1 MTFVLGGIFL
11 AFFILGHDLIVW
23 YNTNSIFYIIGK
35 LLDNNR
41 LFFFI
46 VSWIFCL
53 LIIISYYVRKT
64 ISYVDTM
71 TLAIDKVF
79 TDDSNPIKLPDDLE
93 DIELRLNEIKYD
105 RSQNQKLAKE
115 AEQRKNDLVVYLAHD
130 LKTPLTSVLGYLT
143 LLRDEE
149 NISPS
154 LKQKYLEI
162 ATDKAARLEILINEF
177 FDITRFN
184 LMGLSLETTTFNLAF
199 MLQQIAYE
207 FNPLFADKNL
217 TCKVDV
223 PDELFIKGDVGK
235 LERVFDNLI
244 RNAIN
249 YSFKNSEIQIIA
261 IENEDGVIV
270 KFANSGDSI
279 PQHKLRHIFEQFY
292 RLDSSRGSH
301 TGGSGLGLAIAKQ
314 IVELHNGTIKATSEN
329 EVIEFEIYLPLYTSE
344 NLKN

>member
-11 AFFILGHDLIVW
+11 AFFIVGHDLITW
-23 YNTNSIFYIIGK
+23 YNTNSIFYIVGK

-79 TDDSNPIKLPDDLE
+79 ADDSNPIKLPDDLE
-93 DIELRLNEIKYD
+93 DIELRLNQIKYD
-105 RSQNQKLAKE
+105 RTQNQKLAKE

-162 ATDKAARLEILINEF
+162 ASDKAARLEVLINEF

-184 LMGLSLETTTFNLAF
+184 LMGLSLETTTFNLAL

-217 TCKVDV
+217 TCKVEV

-249 YSFKNSEIQIIA
+249 YSFNNSEIIIIA
-261 IENEDGVIV
+261 IENEDGVII

-329 EVIEFEIYLPLYTSE
+329 EVIEFEIYLPLYT
-344 NLKN
+344 